1 MLVSWYEQLMAAG
14 GLQMLPML
22 MSLSVFV
29 HALKETA
36 WATKP
41 KSVEMQSILGSR

>member
-14 GLQMLPML
+14 GLQMLP

>member
-14 GLQMLPML
+14 GLQML